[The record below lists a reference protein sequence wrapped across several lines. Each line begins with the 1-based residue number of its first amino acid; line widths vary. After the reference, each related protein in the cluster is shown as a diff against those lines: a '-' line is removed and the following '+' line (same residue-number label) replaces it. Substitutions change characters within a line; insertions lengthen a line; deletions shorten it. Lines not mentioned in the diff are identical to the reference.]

1 LHQSFNASTLLFFLF
16 LELHFMIVAYV
27 SGFRNQITNQ
37 LNMDLI
43 IEYKLD
49 WMILYL
55 ICIYSSMMF
64 VWLNQWIEP
73 INCSNM
79 NLNI

>member
-1 LHQSFNASTLLFFLF
+1 
-16 LELHFMIVAYV
+16 MIVAYV

-49 WMILYL
+49 
-55 ICIYSSMMF
+55 
-64 VWLNQWIEP
+64 
-73 INCSNM
+73 
-79 NLNI
+79 